1 MPKPYITKF
10 RPTELDEFFGNK
22 AVIKLCK
29 KLVEDEDDRPQTY
42 LLKGEKGCGKT
53 SLARVLAMEFGA
65 DESQIIEID
74 CLQDRSIDMI
84 RNLVDMTKSAP
95 IVGSSKCFIIDE
107 CHELPKLS
115 QEGLLKSTEEPPDY
129 VYYFLCSTEPQR
141 IWGTLRDR
149 CFELEMKRL
158 SPSQTAALIAQ
169 ICVQEEIELDD
180 IKLTKEIVRYAE
192 GNPRK
197 ILKAIYYAKNLDSPE
212 ELREILGTVD
222 TEDPEIVDLCRYLT
236 YQKGNPIKIL
246 SGLKDKDAE
255 GARRA
260 VLKYTEKALL
270 DPKNKGKVLRL
281 LTTADNFQQPFY
293 NGMIDLILATFA
305 SVD

>member
-95 IVGSSKCFIIDE
+95 IVGSAKCFIIDE

-115 QEGLLKSTEEPPDY
+115 QEGLLKSTEEPPNY
-129 VYYFLCSTEPQR
+129 VYYFLCSTEPQK
-141 IWGTLRDR
+141 IWGTLKDR

-158 SPSQTAALIAQ
+158 AGIDFLQFMQTIAEA
-169 ICVQEEIELDD
+169 VEVELVLPTQ
-180 IKLTKEIVRYAE
+180 KMVRIYSE

-197 ILKAIYYAKNLDSPE
+197 ILKGLYYAKKLDSPD

-270 DPKNKGKVLRL
+270 DPKNKSKVLRL